1 MENYHV
7 CRRSHVPRDKTPGLL
22 NPLPIADRPWQHIT
36 MDSKSFPKDKL
47 GYDAIVVF
55 VCRLS
60 KRPISVPY
68 YSIATARDLAEI
80 FIDRV

>member
-1 MENYHV
+1 
-7 CRRSHVPRDKTPGLL
+7 
-22 NPLPIADRPWQHIT
+22 
-36 MDSKSFPKDKL
+36 MDFKSFPKDKL

-60 KRPISVPY
+60 KRPISVPC
-68 YSIATARDLAEI
+68 YSIATARDLAKM